1 MTQRIHK
8 PARPL
13 LPTNGSVP
21 PAAEPQRAGYLVIHE
36 DGYVDL
42 VRITEDMLDTYI
54 DVLLQVTSQLSA
66 IRRETKNK
74 PVAIPEPATPE
85 PL

>member
-1 MTQRIHK
+1 
-8 PARPL
+8 
-13 LPTNGSVP
+13 
-21 PAAEPQRAGYLVIHE
+21 LVIHE